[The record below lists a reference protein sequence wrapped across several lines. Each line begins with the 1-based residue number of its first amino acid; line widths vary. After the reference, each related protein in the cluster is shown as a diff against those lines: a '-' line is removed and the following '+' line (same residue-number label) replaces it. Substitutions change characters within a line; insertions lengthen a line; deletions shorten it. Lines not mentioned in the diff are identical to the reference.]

1 VWIAGASQRGP
12 WLRRSRQ
19 APRFDGR
26 AGTWVGWNPELEE
39 KEETLKDLKFAS
51 YVAHS
56 NLVDRAAVRLLRLA
70 LNGLFLLQRKAVV
83 LSSWWRGDVTDEGR
97 DIVTVYKVPF
107 SKAQLAR
114 LTQEERALVVLLGN
128 AANQLAVFWK
138 LVYFCTND
146 VGDENDTA
154 QQLVQGGQTQILVRQ
169 TVGIAYEAWMVI
181 QTRFLQKPLGR
192 EYQSLLSPE
201 GIAALDSLKKYF
213 GSKNPI
219 YAIRNHFAFH
229 HPESVDVENDFQN
242 AMSDPDLDP
251 EWNWYLTEQSINTF
265 YFLSDLV
272 IAQGMARAA
281 GFTDIADGHRRV
293 MKDLNEVF
301 AWLGTFVQAYFY
313 AALAKYNA
321 SLEAKVCSKIKAA
334 ASDSVCIPFYIF
346 EPSHGAYPQS
356 SPSRS

>member
-1 VWIAGASQRGP
+1 MLEAPNAQGVKMISVLSKTWRGV
-12 WLRRSRQ
+12 S
-19 APRFDGR
+19 
-26 AGTWVGWNPELEE
+26 TIVI
-39 KEETLKDLKFAS
+39 
-51 YVAHS
+51 
-56 NLVDRAAVRLLRLA
+56 RLLA
-70 LNGLFLLQRKAVV
+70 ACPCFVAIVSN
-83 LSSWWRGDVTDEGR
+83 WWRRDVTDEGR
-97 DIVTVYKVPF
+97 DIVRVYKIPF
-107 SKAQLAR
+107 SKAQLAQ

-138 LVYFCTND
+138 LVYFSTND
-146 VGDENDTA
+146 VGKQNDTA

-201 GIAALDSLKKYF
+201 GIGALNNLKRYF

-219 YAIRNHFAFH
+219 YTIRNHFAFH

-272 IAQGMARAA
+272 ISQGMARAA
-281 GFTDIADGHRRV
+281 GFTDIAEGHRSV

-321 SLEAKVCSKIKAA
+321 SLGAEVCSNVKAA
-334 ASDSVCIPFYIF
+334 PSDSVCIPFYIF
-346 EPSHGAYPQS
+346 EQFDGAGSPQRGQIGTGTDL
-356 SPSRS
+356 PA

>member
-1 VWIAGASQRGP
+1 MWDAEAVWSPEKKGQKMIGVVSKTCRGVSAVVARLLAACQR
-12 WLRRSRQ
+12 
-19 APRFDGR
+19 F
-26 AGTWVGWNPELEE
+26 
-39 KEETLKDLKFAS
+39 
-51 YVAHS
+51 
-56 NLVDRAAVRLLRLA
+56 AAVMV
-70 LNGLFLLQRKAVV
+70 K
-83 LSSWWRGDVTDEGR
+83 WWRPDVTDESR

-107 SKAQLAR
+107 SKAQLAQ
-114 LTQEERALVVLLGN
+114 LTQEERSLIVLLGN

-138 LVYFCTND
+138 LVYFSTNA
-146 VGDENDTA
+146 VGNQNDTA

-192 EYQSLLSPE
+192 EYQSLLSAE
-201 GIAALDSLKKYF
+201 GIDALNNLKRYF
-213 GSKNPI
+213 GAKNPI
-219 YAIRNHFAFH
+219 YTIRNHFAFH

-281 GFTDIADGHRRV
+281 GFTDIANGHRRV
-293 MKDLNEVF
+293 MKDLNQVF
-301 AWLGTFVQAYFY
+301 AWLGTFVRAYFY

-321 SLEAKVCSKIKAA
+321 SLGAQVCSKVKAVS
-334 ASDSVCIPFYIF
+334 SDSICIPFYIF
-346 EPSHGAYPQS
+346 EPHGKAEGCARQSLRPPQAQRA
-356 SPSRS
+356 P